1 MGLKIGELAHAAGT
15 TASAIR
21 YYEDIGLL
29 PLPSRAG
36 GQRRYDDGD
45 VRRVT
50 FIRRCRGFGFS
61 IEQVRILTTLAG
73 DSEWSCRHARD
84 LADAHLA
91 AVREKLRELRA
102 LEHSI
107 AKFIKTADVVCPGG
121 SGTDCVV
128 LHELAE
134 PGTLYQAF

>member
-1 MGLKIGELAHAAGT
+1 MGLKIGELAHAART

-36 GQRRYDDGD
+36 GQRRYGDDD
-45 VRRVT
+45 VRRLT
-50 FIRRCRGFGFS
+50 FIRRCRDFGFS
-61 IEQVRILTTLAG
+61 IEQVRILTTLMR
-73 DSEWSCRHARD
+73 DSERSCRHARD

-91 AVREKLRELRA
+91 AACEKLRELHA

-107 AKFIKTADVVCPGG
+107 AKFIKTADVGCPGV
-121 SGTDCVV
+121 SGMDCVV

-134 PGTLYQAF
+134 SDTLHRA